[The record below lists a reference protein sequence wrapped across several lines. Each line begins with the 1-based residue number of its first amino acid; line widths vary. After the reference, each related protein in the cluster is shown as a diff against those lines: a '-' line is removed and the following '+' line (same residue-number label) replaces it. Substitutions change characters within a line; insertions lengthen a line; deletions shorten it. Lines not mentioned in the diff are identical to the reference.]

1 MSTPSSVNFV
11 QFFDSLELARIA
23 LIQSSAWRS
32 KVVKLPASVHMEH
45 EVSIQQGEP
54 GSWTATCKYDFQAI
68 PEQGSEAQLKIS
80 VTYSV
85 LYTAEGELD
94 DAMRGVMADNAT
106 LATWPYV
113 RHLVRSATA
122 DMGLTPLDIG
132 LYKVKFKA
140 NNLGDSAE
148 KTPSAQPKK
157 STSKKKRSSG

>member
-1 MSTPSSVNFV
+1 MPKPSSVDFS
-11 QFFDSLELARIA
+11 QFFDSLELAQLA

-32 KVVKLPASVHMEH
+32 EVVKLPADVHMEH
-45 EVSIQQGEP
+45 EIAIGQGAP
-54 GSWTATCKYDFQAI
+54 GSWRATCKYDLQAI
-68 PEQGSEAQLKIS
+68 PEKGSEAQLKIS

-85 LYTAEGELD
+85 LYTAQGELND
-94 DAMRGVMADNAT
+94 DMRSVMAENAT

-113 RHLVRSATA
+113 RHLVHSTTA
-122 DMGLTPLDIG
+122 EMGLTPLDIG

-157 STSKKKRSSG
+157 STSKKKRSSS